1 MELLFTVSDVFNATN
16 INLAE
21 RLGATDNST
30 QYVENWC
37 KERQDEILDY
47 IGSFAWNGRK
57 QAERYANSPY
67 LAPRIVE
74 AVMYQIRYVVENEGQ
89 SNIGG
94 ILLHSRGMSKLS
106 IRERLEAGI
115 SPKAHRVLENN
126 GLLYRG
132 RV

>member
-47 IGSFAWNGRK
+47 IGSFAWGGRK
-57 QAERYANSPY
+57 QAERYANSPS

-106 IRERLEAGI
+106 MKERLESGI
-115 SPKAHRVLENN
+115 APKAHRVLENN

>member
-1 MELLFTVSDVFNATN
+1 MELLFTVSDVFNTTN

-21 RLGATDNST
+21 RLGATDNGT

-47 IGSFAWNGRK
+47 IGSYAWDGRR
-57 QAERYANSPY
+57 QAERYTQSPY
-67 LAPRIVE
+67 FAKTIVE
-74 AVMYQIRYVVENEGQ
+74 AIMYQIQYVVENEGQ
-89 SNIGG
+89 NNIGG

-106 IRERLEAGI
+106 MKERLEAGI
-115 SPKAHRVLENN
+115 APRAHRVLENH

-132 RV
+132 RT